1 MGSANL
7 NDRSQ
12 VGDRDSE
19 IALVVEDNDQIK
31 TMMDGKPYMAS
42 RFAATLR
49 RQLYKQHLGLA
60 TPQFCPPHEH
70 EAVTT
75 FMGIVGT
82 SNLDET
88 ASPEDLL
95 VAVSPI
101 SDLDRD
107 LLTNGWQDPLGTA
120 TGALWK
126 GTAAKNTQLFDD
138 VFHCVRPISI
148 PVSTY

>member
-12 VGDRDSE
+12 VGDHDSE

-31 TMMDGKPYMAS
+31 TTMDGKPYMAS

-60 TPQFCPPHEH
+60 IPQFCPPHTH

-75 FMGIVGT
+75 FMGVVGT
-82 SNLDET
+82 KNLDET

-95 VAVSPI
+95 VAVSPTSDFPEHILTTRAGSTRGRDGI
-101 SDLDRD
+101 SLEGD
-107 LLTNGWQDPLGTA
+107 GGEEHS
-120 TGALWK
+120 AL
-126 GTAAKNTQLFDD
+126 
-138 VFHCVRPISI
+138 
-148 PVSTY
+148 